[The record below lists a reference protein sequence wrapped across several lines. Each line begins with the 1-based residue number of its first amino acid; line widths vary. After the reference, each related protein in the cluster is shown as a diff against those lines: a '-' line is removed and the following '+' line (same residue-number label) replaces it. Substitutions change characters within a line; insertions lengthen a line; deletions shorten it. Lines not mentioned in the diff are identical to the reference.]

1 MKSLQR
7 TSHQQ
12 YYQLFCVKALKEMT
26 VDFILALQYDEVNV
40 NNDPR
45 IFSNYGHIVR
55 KSSMDGAMDMKT
67 YYMLT
72 EEDNSSAESG
82 HSLPLSMDE
91 VKASRAPC
99 NCSARADGS
108 SNTKDTATAAAHKLA
123 DRIAKSMRLNLMPY
137 CVGEDRF
144 KTELYLWRYI
154 IIYLDR
160 AREKEQQFKRKI
172 GEDSNVASQRESF
185 ALMFTLD
192 LDRRIVVEAKDE
204 ELKQEV
210 EHHIG
215 AARELLDFSPGIQ
228 VLKTEVNTAETF
240 LRDGVFYE
248 PVPPEESK
256 AVIMSMEKEFLG
268 TGRWYRRVQRP
279 SRHGSPVDSRNHE
292 PADGV
297 AVALDPQEVASGV
310 QDMAL

>member
-1 MKSLQR
+1 
-7 TSHQQ
+7 
-12 YYQLFCVKALKEMT
+12 MT

-91 VKASRAPC
+91 VK
-99 NCSARADGS
+99 N
-108 SNTKDTATAAAHKLA
+108 K
-123 DRIAKSMRLNLMPY
+123 
-137 CVGEDRF
+137 
-144 KTELYLWRYI
+144 
-154 IIYLDR
+154 
-160 AREKEQQFKRKI
+160 
-172 GEDSNVASQRESF
+172 
-185 ALMFTLD
+185 
-192 LDRRIVVEAKDE
+192 EAKDE

-279 SRHGSPVDSRNHE
+279 SRHGR
-292 PADGV
+292 
-297 AVALDPQEVASGV
+297 
-310 QDMAL
+310 